1 MPGRV
6 ILCGDLP
13 DRYEAERLLAEHHP
27 ELHLDSVGRPWEL
40 VERAMSGSYD
50 IALLLKGPI
59 AALDARLD
67 AVAGLRRNGFAGKV
81 LTAGAF
87 LTEKQDTVRAGADYA
102 FDPDKQPLERVVGAA
117 IRRPTVAADHP
128 YLRYLIVGEWAS
140 VVSFDDALPSP
151 APDVLLAATSCH
163 PAPSFW
169 VALAGYVRGSA
180 DMRCILVEDDGGED
194 ARTEALATGIQ
205 PHVVLEQE
213 GLGKVT
219 DLVRKFLRERWLARV
234 TAA

>member
-1 MPGRV
+1 M
-6 ILCGDLP
+6 
-13 DRYEAERLLAEHHP
+13 
-27 ELHLDSVGRPWEL
+27 

-59 AALDARLD
+59 AALDARLE
-67 AVAGLRRNGFAGKV
+67 AIAGLRRNGFAGKI

-87 LTEKQDTVRAGADYA
+87 LTEKQDAVRAGADYA

-117 IRRPTVAADHP
+117 LTRPNVAADHP
-128 YLRYLIVGEWAS
+128 YLRYLVVGEWAS
-140 VVSFDDALPSP
+140 VVSFNDTLPSG
-151 APDVLLAATSCH
+151 APDILLAATSCH

-169 VALAGYVRGSA
+169 GPLASYVRA
-180 DMRCILVEDDGGED
+180 HAAMRCILVEDDGGEE

-213 GLGKVT
+213 GLRRVT
-219 DLVRKFLRERWLARV
+219 ELVRKFLRESWLARV

>member
-27 ELHLDSVGRPWEL
+27 ELHLDSFGRPWEL
-40 VERAMSGSYD
+40 VERAMSGGYD
-50 IALLLKGPI
+50 VALLLKGPI

-67 AVAGLRRNGFAGKV
+67 AVAGLRRNAFAGKI
-81 LTAGAF
+81 LAAGAF
-87 LTEKQDTVRAGADYA
+87 LTEKQDAVRAGADYA

-117 IRRPTVAADHP
+117 LEKPAVAADHA
-128 YLRYLIVGEWAS
+128 YLRYLLVGEWAS
-140 VVSFDDALPSP
+140 VVGFGDELPSP
-151 APDVLLAATSCH
+151 APDILLATTSCH
-163 PAPSFW
+163 PGPAFWAP
-169 VALAGYVRGSA
+169 LAGYARA
-180 DMRCILVEDDGGED
+180 NAALRCILVEDDGGDE
-194 ARTEALATGIQ
+194 ARTEALSTGIQ

-219 DLVRKFLRERWLARV
+219 ELVRRFLREVWLARV
-234 TAA
+234 AAA

>member
-27 ELHLDSVGRPWEL
+27 ELHVESVGRPWEM
-40 VERAMSGSYD
+40 VESAMSGAYD
-50 IALLLKGPI
+50 VALLLKGPI
-59 AALDARLD
+59 AMHETRLEG
-67 AVAGLRRNGFAGKV
+67 VAGLRRNAFAGKI
-81 LTAGAF
+81 LMAGAF
-87 LTEKQDTVRAGADYA
+87 LTEKQDAVRAGADYA

-117 IRRPTVAADHP
+117 LGRPAVAADHS
-128 YLRYLIVGEWAS
+128 YLRYLLVGEWAT
-140 VVSFDDALPSP
+140 VAGFADALPSP
-151 APDVLLAATSCH
+151 APEILLATTSCH
-163 PAPSFW
+163 PGPAFWAP
-169 VALAGYVRGSA
+169 LAGYARA
-180 DMRCILVEDDGGED
+180 NPAMRCILVEDDGGEE
-194 ARTEALATGIQ
+194 ARTEALSTGIQ

-219 DLVRKFLRERWLARV
+219 ELVRRFLREAWLARV

>member
-1 MPGRV
+1 VPGRV

-13 DRYEAERLLAEHHP
+13 DRYEAERLLAELHP
-27 ELHLDSVGRPWEL
+27 ELHVDSVGRPWEM

-59 AALDARLD
+59 AALEAKLD
-67 AVAGLRRNGFAGKV
+67 AVAGLRRNGFAGRI

-87 LTEKQDTVRAGADYA
+87 LTEKQDAVRAGADYA

-117 IRRPTVAADHP
+117 LRRPTVAADHP
-128 YLRYLIVGEWAS
+128 YLRYLLVGEWAS
-140 VVSFDDALPSP
+140 VVSFGDALPSP
-151 APDVLLAATSCH
+151 APDILLATTSCH

-169 VALAGYVRGSA
+169 GPLASYARANA
-180 DMRCILVEDDGGED
+180 DMRCVLVEDDGGED

-213 GLGKVT
+213 GLGKVKE
-219 DLVRKFLRERWLARV
+219 LVRSFLRESWLARV
-234 TAA
+234 TTA

>member
-27 ELHLDSVGRPWEL
+27 DLHLESVGRPWEM
-40 VERAMSGSYD
+40 VEQAMSGSHD
-50 IALLLKGPI
+50 VALLLKGSI

-67 AVAGLRRNGFAGKV
+67 AVAALRRNGFTGKI

-87 LTEKQDTVRAGADYA
+87 LTEKQDAVRAGADYA
-102 FDPDKQPLERVVGAA
+102 FDPDKQALERVVGVAL
-117 IRRPTVAADHP
+117 RRPTVAADHP
-128 YLRYLIVGEWAS
+128 YLRYLVVGEWAS
-140 VVSFDDALPSP
+140 VFAFGDALPSP
-151 APDVLLAATSCH
+151 APDIMLAATSCH
-163 PAPSFW
+163 RAASFW
-169 VALAGYVRGSA
+169 GPLAGYVRANA
-180 DMRCILVEDDGGED
+180 DMRCVLVEDDGGED
-194 ARTEALATGIQ
+194 ARTEALSTGIQ
-205 PHVVLEQE
+205 PYVVLEQE

-219 DLVRKFLRERWLARV
+219 ELVRRFLREVWLARV